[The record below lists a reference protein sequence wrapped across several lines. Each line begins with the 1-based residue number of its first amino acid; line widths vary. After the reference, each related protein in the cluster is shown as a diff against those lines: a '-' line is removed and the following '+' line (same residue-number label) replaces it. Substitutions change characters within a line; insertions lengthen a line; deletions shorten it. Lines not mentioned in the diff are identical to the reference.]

1 MAYILRCEDR
11 VPVIHFCTAHNTKPT
26 SHSLP
31 LKNENVEVLVTS
43 PLLEISQLTITFDP
57 TRDPKGQYV
66 AGEGQPQVGR
76 CAYIFRPKKIV
87 SLHKDVFS

>member
-11 VPVIHFCTAHNTKPT
+11 VLVIHFCTAHNTKPT
-26 SHSLP
+26 SHSLS
-31 LKNENVEVLVTS
+31 LRNGNVGALVTS

-66 AGEGQPQVGR
+66 AGEGHLHVGR
-76 CAYIFRPKKIV
+76 CADIFRPKRIV
-87 SLHKDVFS
+87 SLLKDVFS